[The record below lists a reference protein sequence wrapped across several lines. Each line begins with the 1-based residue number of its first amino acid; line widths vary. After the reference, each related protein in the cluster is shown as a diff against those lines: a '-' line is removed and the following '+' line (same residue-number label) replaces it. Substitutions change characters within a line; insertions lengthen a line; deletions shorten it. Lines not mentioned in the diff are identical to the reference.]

1 MISKTYTHPG
11 VNAVML
17 AMSQALRKAVLYR
30 RDANGFTDLDSL
42 AGPPASPEVCQL
54 YADAYE
60 AQAHEL
66 GVKLATI
73 APPRNVYIADEERR
87 ELELLS
93 LRRSLVIGFFVFALG
108 IVSLCAV
115 ALWKS

>member
-1 MISKTYTHPG
+1 MIAPTYTHPG
-11 VNAVML
+11 ANRLML
-17 AMSQALRKAVLYR
+17 AISKAKRKAVLYR
-30 RDANGFTDLDSL
+30 RDALGMSDH
-42 AGPPASPEVCQL
+42 PVASPEVCNL
-54 YADAYE
+54 YADVYA
-60 AQAHEL
+60 AQTHEL
-66 GVKLATI
+66 AVKLATV
-73 APPRNVYIADEERR
+73 APSRNVYIADEERR